1 MAPKRKQ
8 PGNPVAESSN
18 AAVTEEILEEVEEG
32 DEGPVQKKAK
42 RAPTYGADGKV
53 RPRYQDFYD
62 ACLAAKPVG
71 EHFSVQE
78 LTDLNF
84 AEDEKDLK
92 NLTQDLVTYYL
103 FTPLTASPTFLYR
116 LREKSIATKLAK
128 LSLETHMIY
137 QHIEGS
143 GPSGTWKRTLVMKT
157 NLHENVATKSL
168 KELVAKG
175 LVKEIKSAK
184 FPTRRIYLLAGIK
197 PSADNLGGNFFDGGV
212 LDEALVYEMKK
223 LATHTIEQLSWA
235 KREIP
240 PPPLPTEIDFTS
252 NNNTKQKGKSKHRPK
267 FEYFP
272 HPPDYDGYSTT
283 MDILTK
289 ITESGILQAGVTLVE
304 DDVAKLLKSL
314 EYDGQVEMVRS
325 STGKLTNGYRSIHRG
340 SKMGS
345 RPQPG
350 GQEQGFLGINEVEE
364 GGRPGNGFTGT
375 PCGRCEVFASCRPG
389 GVVSPEGCVYMSK
402 WLDF

>member
-8 PGNPVAESSN
+8 PGSSAAESSN
-18 AAVTEEILEEVEEG
+18 AQVTEEILEEG
-32 DEGPVQKKAK
+32 DGGPVQKKPK
-42 RAPTYGADGKV
+42 RTPTIGADGKV

-62 ACLAAKPVG
+62 ACLAAKSIG

-78 LTDLNF
+78 LTDLKF
-84 AEDEKDLK
+84 AEDENDLK

-103 FTPLTASPTFLYR
+103 FTPLTASRTFLYR
-116 LREKSIATKLAK
+116 LRDKAIATKLAK

-143 GPSGTWKRTLVMKT
+143 GSSGTWKRTLVMKT

-175 LVKEIKSAK
+175 LVREIKSAK
-184 FPTRRIYLLAGIK
+184 YPTRRIYLLAGIK
-197 PSADNLGGNFFDGGV
+197 ASADNLGGNFFDGGV

-223 LATHTIEQLSWA
+223 LAVHTIEGLSWA

-240 PPPLPTEIDFTS
+240 QPPPLPTETDFTS
-252 NNNTKQKGKSKHRPK
+252 KQKGKSKHRPK
-267 FEYFP
+267 YEYYP
-272 HPPDYDGYSTT
+272 HPPDYDGYPTT
-283 MDILTK
+283 RDILTT

-314 EYDGQVEMVRS
+314 EYDGQVEMVRNQ
-325 STGKLTNGYRSIHRG
+325 TGKLTNGYRTVHRG

-345 RPQPG
+345 KPQPG

-375 PCGRCEVFASCRPG
+375 PCGRCEVFKACRPG
-389 GVVSPEGCVYMSK
+389 GVVSPEGCVYMK
-402 WLDF
+402 EWLDF